1 MVKKVALVAAVLVTL
16 GWEGLVA
23 RAAVQ
28 SSPPPK
34 IPIFF
39 DTDIGSDID
48 DAFALALIINSPEL
62 DLLGVTT
69 VSGDTR
75 ARARLAAKMLW
86 EAGGAW
92 RRVPVAAGESG
103 SPLDIEQTRWAAG
116 FTSSQL
122 RPEKAS
128 DLLRAG
134 FERRPG
140 EITLVTVGPL
150 TNVAALL
157 RQDPAVARKI
167 RRLVMMGGSIALG
180 FEPHSPA
187 TAEYNIASD
196 PAAAQ
201 VVFTS
206 GIPILMAPL
215 DVTAMLQLGPTRQAR
230 VFTHLSPLTN
240 ALTLLYHLWGHPTPT
255 LFDPMAVAML
265 IDPDLCKT
273 QALAIVVDN
282 AGFTRV
288 AQGRPVNATVALH
301 TDPAKFFHF
310 YLSRVAPELKKEIPP
325 QQRPGKGKP

>member
-1 MVKKVALVAAVLVTL
+1 MVRKVALVAAVLVAL
-16 GWEGLVA
+16 RWGGLVA
-23 RAAVQ
+23 RAGGQ
-28 SSPPPK
+28 SSPLPK
-34 IPIFF
+34 TPILF

-69 VSGDTR
+69 VSGDTQ

-103 SPLDIEQTRWAAG
+103 NPLDVEQTRWAAG
-116 FTSSQL
+116 FTSSAL

-128 DLLRAG
+128 DFLRAA

-187 TAEYNIASD
+187 TNEYNMASD
-196 PAAAQ
+196 PTAAQ
-201 VVFTS
+201 VVFAS
-206 GIPILMAPL
+206 GIPILMVPL
-215 DVTAMLQLGPTRQAR
+215 DVTAMLQLGPARRGR
-230 VFTHLSPLTN
+230 VFKHLSPLTN
-240 ALTLLYHLWGHPTPT
+240 ALTLLYHLWGSPTPT

-265 IDPDLCKT
+265 IDPGLCKT
-273 QALAIVVDN
+273 QALAIVVDTS
-282 AGFTRV
+282 GFTRV
-288 AQGRPVNATVALH
+288 AEGRAANATVALH
-301 TDPAKFFHF
+301 TDPAMFFRL
-310 YLSRVAPELKKEIPP
+310 YLSRVAPKVEV
-325 QQRPGKGKP
+325 R